1 MTARLA
7 TLDELVESFSRR
19 GSQPALVAF
28 GADAVATHDY
38 ATLHDEI
45 RRFAGGLAQRGIG
58 PGDRVLLWAPNSV
71 GWVAGYF
78 GIVTAGATA
87 VPLDSQAPPE
97 RAAAVLEHSG
107 AKLVLTTRSHAAALE
122 RVALRK
128 PDAVLLDAPATEPRS
143 WLNVAAAGFSK
154 PASDAQRVASLLY
167 TSGTTGTPKAVPLT
181 HANFGA
187 NVSALAGAK
196 LIGPADVVLVPLP
209 FHHVYPFTVG
219 LLTVLATGARVVL
232 PAGISGPEITRAAS
246 ESGAT
251 ALIAVPR
258 LCTAIWEGI
267 ERGVK
272 SRGKRAQRLFRALLR
287 LSMVV
292 RRFTGVAIGKALFR
306 PLHEKVGPKLR
317 TLGCGGAQLDT
328 ELARKLEGLGFTV
341 LTGYGLTE
349 TSPVLTFNQHDHRK
363 LGTEGVALPGVEL
376 GSLAHP
382 DYEHGEILARGPNV
396 FSGYL
401 DNPEETRNAFTPDG
415 WFKTGDLGWIDKR
428 GFLHI
433 AGRRKEVIVLPDGK
447 NVFPDEIEEEF
458 VASTLIAE
466 IGVLEHEGRL
476 RGLVV
481 PDERALRERGAHRVE
496 ELLKE
501 EIASV
506 AARLPPYQRLSDY
519 RITRTP
525 LPRTPLGKLRRHLLN
540 EAYVEAAT
548 RRQDAPAA
556 ALAEDDRKLLETE
569 PARAVWAWLKAR
581 YPDRKLT
588 PDTSPQLDLDIDSLE
603 WVTLTLELQQQFGI
617 VVDGDAV
624 SRILTLRDL
633 LREVIAAPRAAA
645 TAPGVE
651 KPLPTIEPRNAILQ
665 LVGAALFALN
675 RLLLRTYF
683 KLETHG
689 VESLPAADAAF
700 LIAPNH
706 VSYLDALVVAA
717 ALPRR
722 YLRNV
727 HWAGWVGR
735 MYAGP
740 VSRLV
745 SRATQ
750 VFPVEPDRDAGSAI
764 ALGLAVLEQRGI
776 LVWFPEG
783 GRSHDGQ
790 LQRFQSGIGLLLGKS
805 GAAAVPTAILGAFE
819 AWPRDRRYP
828 RRGRVKLVFGTPLSR
843 AELLAAGKG
852 NTDAERIATA
862 LQAAVAALLAENG
875 GSGFS
880 RD

>member
-7 TLDELVESFSRR
+7 TLDELVESFARR
-19 GSQPALVAF
+19 RSEPALVAF
-28 GADAVATHDY
+28 GADAAVTYDY
-38 ATLHDEI
+38 ATLHAEI
-45 RRFAGGLAQRGIG
+45 HRLASGLTERGIG
-58 PGDRVLLWAPNSV
+58 PGDRVLLWAPNTV
-71 GWVAGYF
+71 GWVTAYF
-78 GIVTAGATA
+78 GIVSAGATCI
-87 VPLDSQAPPE
+87 PLDSQAPTD
-97 RAAAVLEHSG
+97 RAAAVIRHSA
-107 AKLVLTTRSHAAALE
+107 AKLVMTTQDHMTALE
-122 RVALRK
+122 RALPGG
-128 PDAVLLDAPATEPRS
+128 PDAMLLDAPAADPRS
-143 WLNVAAAGFSK
+143 FPNATSAASHA
-154 PASDAQRVASLLY
+154 PAPDPARVASLLY

-181 HANFGA
+181 HANLAA
-187 NVSALAGAK
+187 NVSALLGAN

-232 PAGISGPEITRAAS
+232 PAGISGPEITRAAK

-258 LCTAIWEGI
+258 LCTAIWDGI

-272 SRGKRAQRLFRALLR
+272 TRGPRAQRIFRALLGV
-287 LSMVV
+287 SMLV
-292 RRFTGVAIGKALFR
+292 RRLTGLVIGKALFR
-306 PLHEKVGPKLR
+306 PLHEAVGPRLR
-317 TLGCGGAQLDT
+317 TLGCGGAQLDLA
-328 ELARKLEGLGFTV
+328 LARKLEGLGFTV

-349 TSPVLTFNQHDHRK
+349 TSPVLTFNRHKHRK

-382 DYEHGEILARGPNV
+382 DYEHGEILARGANV

-415 WFKTGDLGWIDKR
+415 WFKTGDLGWLDKR

-433 AGRRKEVIVLPDGK
+433 AGRSKEVIVLPDGK

-458 VASTLIAE
+458 SASTLIGE
-466 IGVLEHEGRL
+466 IAVLEQDGRL
-476 RGLVV
+476 HGLVV
-481 PDERALRERGAHRVE
+481 PDERALRERGAHRIE

-519 RITRTP
+519 RLTRTP
-525 LPRTPLGKLRRHLLN
+525 LPRTPLGKLRRHLLP
-540 EAYVEAAT
+540 EAYAEAAT
-548 RRQDAPAA
+548 RRTDAPAA
-556 ALAEDDRKLLETE
+556 PLADDDRKLLETE
-569 PARAVWAWLKAR
+569 PARGVWAWLGAR

-617 VVDGDAV
+617 VLDGAAV
-624 SRILTLRDL
+624 SRILTLRDML
-633 LREVIAAPRAAA
+633 KEILAAPRSTA
-645 TAPGVE
+645 TADTGNPA
-651 KPLPTIEPRNAILQ
+651 PTIERPNALLRLI
-665 LVGAALFALN
+665 GAALFGLN
-675 RLLLRTYF
+675 RLLVRTY
-683 KLETHG
+683 LELEPHG
-689 VESLPAADAAF
+689 VESLPGPEASF
-700 LIAPNH
+700 LITPNH

-727 HWAGWVGR
+727 HWAGWVGA
-735 MYAGP
+735 MHAGP

-750 VFPVEPDRDAGSAI
+750 VFPVEPDRDAGGAI
-764 ALGLAVLEQRGI
+764 ALGRAVLDGRGI

-783 GRSHDGQ
+783 GRSHDGR
-790 LQRFQSGIGLLLGKS
+790 LQRFHAGIGLLLDKS
-805 GAAAVPTAILGAFE
+805 DRAAVPTAILGAFE

-828 RRGRVKLVFGTPLSR
+828 RRGRVKVVFGTPLTR
-843 AELLAAGKG
+843 AELLAAGNG
-852 NTDAERIATA
+852 NSDAERIATA
-862 LQAAVAALLAENG
+862 LQAAVAALLAKHQDRG
-875 GSGFS
+875 
-880 RD
+880 